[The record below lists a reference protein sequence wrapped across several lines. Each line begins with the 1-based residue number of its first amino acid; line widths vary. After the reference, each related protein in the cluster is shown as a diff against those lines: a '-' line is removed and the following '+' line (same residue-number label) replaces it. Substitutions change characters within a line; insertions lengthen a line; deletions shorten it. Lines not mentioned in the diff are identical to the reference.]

1 MENKT
6 QIIPQT
12 EHIQNPIEKWWK
24 ENSRPLTQQY
34 MFFFF
39 FFFIEITVPSQES
52 ERLCICLLVASILP
66 LSTNF
71 VLDFGNIPTVW

>member
-34 MFFFF
+34 MCFFSFLLETLF
-39 FFFIEITVPSQES
+39 LFNRLVFMITPFPRRRENV
-52 ERLCICLLVASILP
+52 RK
-66 LSTNF
+66 
-71 VLDFGNIPTVW
+71 

>member
-24 ENSRPLTQQY
+24 ENKLISKKLKNEQIAVTH
-34 MFFFF
+34 
-39 FFFIEITVPSQES
+39 
-52 ERLCICLLVASILP
+52 L
-66 LSTNF
+66 
-71 VLDFGNIPTVW
+71 

>member
-12 EHIQNPIEKWWK
+12 EHIQNPLEKWLK

-39 FFFIEITVPSQES
+39 FLETLFLFNRLAFMITPFPRRRENV
-52 ERLCICLLVASILP
+52 RK
-66 LSTNF
+66 
-71 VLDFGNIPTVW
+71 